1 MCYSK
6 DIIRTAGNVTLPYCY
21 HMWVCPYWVP
31 TKVNCKH
38 TDTEFPHRSWQ
49 SGHGRPGG
57 HLGGV
62 HHSWFAGSMETVGR
76 GDKFGASTI
85 TIAIA
90 LARVLSVRG
99 CKGFGWEQEGGGTSV
114 HGDGGDGDTGLTPI
128 FWCGVFDALFFRKVW
143 GRAWCWCYYLD

>member
-6 DIIRTAGNVTLPYCY
+6 DIIRTARNVTLPYCY

-57 HLGGV
+57 HWGGSTTVDLLGRWKPLDAV
-62 HHSWFAGSMETVGR
+62 TNL
-76 GDKFGASTI
+76 
-85 TIAIA
+85 A
-90 LARVLSVRG
+90 LPQSLLLLRLQGCCRWGGARVLVGSKRG
-99 CKGFGWEQEGGGTSV
+99 GRTSV